1 MNGNG
6 IIHINRNAGS
16 PTRHPSRNKSN
27 DIIFLAYP
35 FVAAILSGIVC
46 YHLGKLSTA
55 SSWDK
60 IDDADIQQKEDASPY
75 YLQSNNGMIGIHNN
89 REQKSQHKHNATT
102 SYAAASDPKND
113 RRLVPRDNMNCGK
126 PKMDRCDGIQRSCDD
141 DSLIHVLNFYTSL
154 TNIIIPDMI

>member
-1 MNGNG
+1 MMNSNG

-27 DIIFLAYP
+27 NIIFLAYP

-75 YLQSNNGMIGIHNN
+75 SLQSNNGILGIHN

-126 PKMDRCDGIQRSCDD
+126 PIDGSMRWNPEK
-141 DSLIHVLNFYTSL
+141 LR
-154 TNIIIPDMI
+154 

>member
-27 DIIFLAYP
+27 IIIFLAYP

-60 IDDADIQQKEDASPY
+60 IDNADIQQKEDASPY
-75 YLQSNNGMIGIHNN
+75 YLQSNNDMIGIHNN

-113 RRLVPRDNMNCGK
+113 RRFVPRDNMNCGK
-126 PKMDRCDGIQRSCDD
+126 PPRWIDVMESREAAMTT
-141 DSLIHVLNFYTSL
+141 V
-154 TNIIIPDMI
+154 